1 MDVRLVNPFID
12 ATRSVLG
19 TMASTNAEAGKPY
32 MKNDQ
37 IAQGDVSGVIGLT
50 GKTRGTVSISFTEDC
65 ILSIVSNMLG
75 EEMMEL
81 NNDIKDAVG
90 EITNMITGQARQKL
104 EEMGMSLKA
113 AIPTVI
119 TGKNHTITHITV
131 APVMAIPFTTDN
143 GKFTIEVCFEDQQ

>member
-1 MDVRLVNPFID
+1 
-12 ATRSVLG
+12 
-19 TMASTNAEAGKPY
+19 MASTNAEAGKPY

-50 GKTRGTVSISFTEDC
+50 GKTRGTVSVSFTEDC

-104 EEMGMSLKA
+104 EEIGMSLKA

>member
-1 MDVRLVNPFID
+1 MPH
-12 ATRSVLG
+12 A
-19 TMASTNAEAGKPY
+19 A
-32 MKNDQ
+32 
-37 IAQGDVSGVIGLT
+37 GVIGLT
-50 GKTRGTVSISFTEDC
+50 GKTRGTVSVSFTEDC

-104 EEMGMSLKA
+104 EEIGMSLKA

-131 APVMAIPFTTDN
+131 APVMAIPFSTDN